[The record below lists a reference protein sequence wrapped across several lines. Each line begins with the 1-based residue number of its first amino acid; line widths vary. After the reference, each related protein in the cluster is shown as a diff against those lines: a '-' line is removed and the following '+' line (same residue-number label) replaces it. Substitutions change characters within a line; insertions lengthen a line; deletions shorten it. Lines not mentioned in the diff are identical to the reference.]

1 MSIIIIQ
8 KSASLHNTLATT
20 GMLYELFCLRGRRLL
35 RLREITFCLGNMYP
49 VHSIWTKDG
58 KDMVFDL
65 QNKPTEYF
73 LIFLKIQDGG
83 LRSKVQNRPNLTPQ
97 ITFRLGI
104 YIPFIRF
111 GQDLAWTYFL
121 ALQTSLPKKF
131 LIYRKIQDGGGCPY
145 RK

>member
-1 MSIIIIQ
+1 MSIIQ

-73 LIFLKIQDGG
+73 FYFSQNPRWWPSIKSPKSTKFDPTNHISAWNLYTVHPIWTKFGLDILLGPSNKPAQKISH
-83 LRSKVQNRPNLTPQ
+83 LSQNPGWR
-97 ITFRLGI
+97 RL
-104 YIPFIRF
+104 P
-111 GQDLAWTYFL
+111 L
-121 ALQTSLPKKF
+121 
-131 LIYRKIQDGGGCPY
+131 
-145 RK
+145 